1 MLQEKIS
8 ATGVVQFV
16 LKDENGNVKDTRS
29 TNIVVDSGLTY
40 IAARMAG
47 VTSPAAMGW
56 IAVGTGSANATSPT
70 ADTQTLLG
78 AEVAR
83 SSSAV
88 TITTTT
94 VASDTVQYVTTFA
107 AGTGTAA
114 LTEAGIFNVV
124 TANTATMLART
135 TFAVIN
141 KGTNDTLTITWKITI
156 A

>member
-1 MLQEKIS
+1 MLQENIN

-16 LKDENGNVKDTRS
+16 LTDENGNVKDTRK
-29 TNIVVDSGLTY
+29 TNIVVDGGLSY

-47 VTSPAAMGW
+47 LTTPAAMGW
-56 IAVGTGSANATSPT
+56 IAIGTSFTNTTTPQ

-83 SSSAV
+83 GATAV

-94 VASDTVQYVTTFA
+94 VTNDTVQYVTTFNA
-107 AGTGTAA
+107 GAGTGG
-114 LTEAGIFNVV
+114 LQEAGIFNVV

-135 TFAVIN
+135 TFAIIN
-141 KGTNDTLTITWKITI
+141 KGANDTLTITWKITI